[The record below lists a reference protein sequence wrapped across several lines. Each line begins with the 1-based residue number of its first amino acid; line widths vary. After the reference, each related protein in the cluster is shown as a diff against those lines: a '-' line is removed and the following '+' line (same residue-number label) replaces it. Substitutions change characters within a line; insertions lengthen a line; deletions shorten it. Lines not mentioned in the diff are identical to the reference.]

1 MRMTEEERLKYCSDG
16 IPDEILLYMN
26 RIAHLVKS
34 LEGMAAGTQQDH
46 ARQALYDQLIHT
58 KARTDYYYKKRLQ
71 QFGIHNM
78 RLKRLLDSFPSL
90 LESFGFPSR

>member
-16 IPDEILLYMN
+16 IPNEILLYMSQ
-26 RIAHLVKS
+26 IAHLVKS
-34 LEGMAAGTQQDH
+34 LEGMEAGTRQDH
-46 ARQALYDQLIHT
+46 ARQALHDQMIHA
-58 KARTDYYYKKRLQ
+58 KARTEFYYRKRLQ